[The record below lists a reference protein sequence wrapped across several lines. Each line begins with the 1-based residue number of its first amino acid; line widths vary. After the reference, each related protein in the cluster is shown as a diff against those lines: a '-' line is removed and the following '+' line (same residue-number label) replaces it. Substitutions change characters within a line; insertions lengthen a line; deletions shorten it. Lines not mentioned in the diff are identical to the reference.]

1 MTTTPFD
8 ARVAALDADALAE
21 LMRGRHSVRA
31 FTDRPIE
38 GTAREALE
46 AQVAA
51 ENERAGLSM
60 QLCLDAPGAFDGRL
74 AHYGSFRNVRNHLAL
89 VGPSGPE
96 LDEAVGYAGE
106 KVVLLARALG
116 VDSCWVALT
125 YDRGRSPARVGA
137 GGQAGRAALPRERR
151 GARVVHRRRGGG
163 APGPD
168 GPEPAALPL

>member
-21 LMRGRHSVRA
+21 LMRSRHSVRA

-38 GTAREALE
+38 GAVREALE
-46 AQVAA
+46 AQMAA

-60 QLCLDAPGAFDGRL
+60 QLCLDAPGAFDGTL

-89 VGPSGPE
+89 VGPASPG

-125 YDRGRSPARVGA
+125 YDRRRSPARVGA
-137 GGQAGRAALPRERR
+137 GERYARSGRGDSARSRAPRTRSSRSSGSAA
-151 GARVVHRRRGGG
+151 
-163 APGPD
+163 
-168 GPEPAALPL
+168 